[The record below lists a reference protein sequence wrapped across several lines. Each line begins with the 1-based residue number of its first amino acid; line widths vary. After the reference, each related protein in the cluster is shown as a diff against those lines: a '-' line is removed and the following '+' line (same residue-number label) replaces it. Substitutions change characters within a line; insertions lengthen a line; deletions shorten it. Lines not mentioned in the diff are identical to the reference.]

1 VFVAAVAFEAGLG
14 VIALGAGALL
24 GHSPLAGAERGATLA
39 LATGTLAALPLVA
52 LLAASR
58 RLPWEWLRELRRL
71 ASELLPELF
80 PRATR
85 TQLLLVS
92 IAAGFGEEL
101 LFRGLVQA
109 GLARWIG
116 GASGAWI
123 GLGVGALLFGLAH
136 PISRAYAVLAG
147 VIGLY
152 LGGLM
157 MITGSVLAPL
167 AAHAVYDFLALELL
181 LRRSPGPAAQPR
193 APEVETRP
201 DSGRISAQEPA
212 RPRSP
217 AKVPSSSR

>member
-24 GHSPLAGAERGATLA
+24 GHSPLAGAGRGATLA
-39 LATGTLAALPLVA
+39 LVTGTLAALPLVA

-58 RLPWEWLRELRRL
+58 RLPCEWLRELRRL

-116 GASGAWI
+116 GAAGAWI
-123 GLGVGALLFGLAH
+123 GLAVGALLFGLAH

-147 VIGLY
+147 TIGLY

-157 MITGSVLAPL
+157 MITGSVLAPV

-181 LRRSPGPAAQPR
+181 LRRSPGPAAQSR
-193 APEVETRP
+193 APEIETRP
-201 DSGRISAQEPA
+201 DIGRTEPEGGA
-212 RPRSP
+212 RGSTEPRSP
-217 AKVPSSSR
+217 TL